1 MLIGQRLKQFR
12 LGAGYSQQTLADKLN
27 VSRQVISKWE
37 TDKSVPDLNLLVG
50 LAQLYNVSLNELLD
64 VETVTKSGS
73 LLTRLRQHWHL
84 SETEETVPLSALGQ
98 LIQKPER
105 YYVDLRQQFSETL
118 TDVAVIRDGQTMPTH
133 WRQTRTP
140 YLITLAPHQISLKQT
155 DYLKV
160 MATKMVKQL
169 ATTAIRAVHYAV
181 FQTAGPTAGIG
192 GLPGIGHAYRAIVTI
207 DTKQSLVPYYVTNQD
222 FYQLAKVLKAYAQ
235 EEHIQFD
242 DSMGLLPFF
251 MAHDTTACYDY
262 LETHYSELAK
272 KVGFPTESAG
282 QAVYRW

>member
-12 LGAGYSQQTLADKLN
+12 LGAGYSQQILADKLN

-64 VETVTKSGS
+64 VETVTKPGS

-84 SETEETVPLSALGQ
+84 SETAEMVPLSDLGR

-105 YYVDLRQQFSETL
+105 YYVDLRQQFSETV
-118 TDVAVIRDGQTMPTH
+118 TDVAITSGGQTMPAH

-140 YLITLAPHQISLKQT
+140 YLITLAPHQISVKQT

-160 MATKMVKQL
+160 MPAKMVKKM

-181 FQTAGPTAGIG
+181 LQTAGPAAGIG
-192 GLPGIGHAYRAIVTI
+192 GATWDRSRLSR
-207 DTKQSLVPYYVTNQD
+207 D
-222 FYQLAKVLKAYAQ
+222 
-235 EEHIQFD
+235 
-242 DSMGLLPFF
+242 
-251 MAHDTTACYDY
+251 CY
-262 LETHYSELAK
+262 H
-272 KVGFPTESAG
+272 
-282 QAVYRW
+282 

>member
-12 LGAGYSQQTLADKLN
+12 LGVGYSQQTLADKLN

-37 TDKSVPDLNLLVG
+37 TNKSVPELNLLVG

-64 VETVTKSGS
+64 VETVTKSSS

-84 SETEETVPLSALGQ
+84 SEAAETVPLSDLGR

-105 YYVDLRQQFSETL
+105 YYVDLGQQFSETV
-118 TDVAVIRDGQTMPTH
+118 TDVAVISDGQTMPAH
-133 WRQTRTP
+133 WRQIQTP
-140 YLITLAPHQISLKQT
+140 YLITLASHQISVKQT

-160 MATKMVKQL
+160 LPVKMVKKM

-181 FQTAGPTAGIG
+181 FQTAGPAAGIG
-192 GLPGIGHAYRAIVTI
+192 GLPGVGHAYRAIVTI
-207 DTKQSLVPYYVTNQD
+207 DTKQAVTPYYIANQD
-222 FYQLAKVLKAYAQ
+222 FYQLAKVLKAYTQ

-242 DSMGLLPFF
+242 DQMGLLPFF

-262 LETHYSELAK
+262 LEAHYSELAK

>member
-12 LGAGYSQQTLADKLN
+12 LGAGYSQQILADKLN

-64 VETVTKSGS
+64 VETVTKPGS

-84 SETEETVPLSALGQ
+84 SETAEMVPLSDLGR

-105 YYVDLRQQFSETL
+105 YYVDLRQQFSETV
-118 TDVAVIRDGQTMPTH
+118 TDVAITSGGQTMPAH

-140 YLITLAPHQISLKQT
+140 YLITLAPHQISVKQT

-160 MATKMVKQL
+160 MPAKMVKKM
-169 ATTAIRAVHYAV
+169 ATTAILAVHYAV
-181 FQTAGPTAGIG
+181 FQTAGPAAGIG
-192 GLPGIGHAYRAIVTI
+192 GLPGVGHAYRAIATI
-207 DTKQSLVPYYVTNQD
+207 DTKQAVTPYYIANQD

-242 DSMGLLPFF
+242 DQMGLLPVF
-251 MAHDTTACYDY
+251 MAHDATACYDY
-262 LETHYSELAK
+262 LEAHYSELAK

>member
-12 LGAGYSQQTLADKLN
+12 LGAGYSQQILADKLN

-64 VETVTKSGS
+64 VETVTKPGS

-84 SETEETVPLSALGQ
+84 SETAEMVPLSDLGR

-105 YYVDLRQQFSETL
+105 YYVDLRQQFSETV
-118 TDVAVIRDGQTMPTH
+118 TNVAVISGGQIMPAH

-140 YLITLAPHQISLKQT
+140 YLITLAPHQISVKQT

-160 MATKMVKQL
+160 MPAKMVKKM

-181 FQTAGPTAGIG
+181 LQTAGPAAGIG

-207 DTKQSLVPYYVTNQD
+207 DTKQAVTPYYIANQD

-242 DSMGLLPFF
+242 DQMGLLPFF
-251 MAHDTTACYDY
+251 MAHDTPACYDY
-262 LETHYSELAK
+262 LEAHYSELAK
-272 KVGFPTESAG
+272 KVGFPTASLG